1 MASFFENTEN
11 RKWLLK
17 LIILILIFVF
27 LSYSVWL
34 FFAYRME
41 ALKLIRN

>member
-1 MASFFENTEN
+1 MASFFERTEN

-17 LIILILIFVF
+17 LILLIMVFVF

-34 FFAYRME
+34 FFNYKIE
-41 ALKLIRN
+41 ALKIGR